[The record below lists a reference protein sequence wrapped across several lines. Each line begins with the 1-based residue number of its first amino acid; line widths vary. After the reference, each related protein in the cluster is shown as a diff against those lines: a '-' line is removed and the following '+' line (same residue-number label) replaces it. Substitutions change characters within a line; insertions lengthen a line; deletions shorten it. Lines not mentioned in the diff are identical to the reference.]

1 MSKHT
6 LAALIAALAIAPVA
20 AFAADAAKP
29 AAEAAKTAAPAKAVA
44 PAAAEKPAAPA
55 ASARPSELAQ
65 LDFFQGNWS
74 CTGKTFANPMG
85 PEHATTASVHGAK
98 AVGDMWV
105 HISYDENKTAANP
118 TPYHVGV
125 YMGYDS
131 GKKKFVEGCVDN
143 FGGYCTQ
150 SGSGWNGD
158 TMVFEGT
165 AEGSGPT
172 VAVRDTFVKKGSGE
186 LTHTGEMQGENKQ
199 WSKTDEE
206 SCHKAK

>member
-29 AAEAAKTAAPAKAVA
+29 AAPAAKASA
-44 PAAAEKPAAPA
+44 PAAPEKPATPA
-55 ASARPSELAQ
+55 AQARPSELAQ
-65 LDFFQGNWS
+65 LDFFQGTWS

-85 PEHATTASVHGAK
+85 PEHPTTATVHGAK
-98 AVGDMWV
+98 AVGDMWL

-131 GKKKFVEGCVDN
+131 GGKKFVEGCVDN

-150 SGSGWNGD
+150 SSSGWTGD

-165 AEGSGPT
+165 ADGTGPT
-172 VAVRDTFVKKGSGE
+172 FNVRDTFVKKGVSE
-186 LTHTGEMQGENKQ
+186 LTHSGEMQGENKQ